1 MNLYDFVWFQGV
13 VEDIFDP
20 EGLGRVR
27 VRIFGIHTEDTG
39 LLSTDKLPWASPL
52 MPVTSASLNGIG
64 TSPTGVTNG
73 SWVIGFFRDGEY
85 AQEPLIWG
93 TVPGKPQKSNSDATV
108 GFQDPDTVYPSEKGS
123 LYGGSTVEESDLN
136 RLATSNKL
144 DETIHETKRN
154 STLGNEPKSDTGIV
168 YPSNMVESS
177 RSGHIKEIDDSAG
190 SERIHNYHRSGSSQ
204 EYQPNGDVSQR
215 TVGSS
220 FEVVHGD
227 YDMHVGGNCN
237 YIVEGN
243 LNIKV
248 GDKIEYSISGTFEV
262 LGGSTITILAPT
274 IHQNP

>member
-27 VRIFGIHTEDTG
+27 VRIFGIHNEDTG
-39 LLSTDKLPWASPL
+39 LLPTDKLPWASPL

-108 GFQDPDTVYPSEKGS
+108 GFQDPDTIYPSEKGS

-136 RLATSNKL
+136 RLATTNKL
-144 DETIHETKRN
+144 DETIHETKKN
-154 STLGNEPKSDTGIV
+154 STLG
-168 YPSNMVESS
+168 
-177 RSGHIKEIDDSAG
+177 SAG

-204 EYQPNGDVSQR
+204 EYQTNGDVTQR

-262 LGGSTITILAPT
+262 LGGSTVTILAPT